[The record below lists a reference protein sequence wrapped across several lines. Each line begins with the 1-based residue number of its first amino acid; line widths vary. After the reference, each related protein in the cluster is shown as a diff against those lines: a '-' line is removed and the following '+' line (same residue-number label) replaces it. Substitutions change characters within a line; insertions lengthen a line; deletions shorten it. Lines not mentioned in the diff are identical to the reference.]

1 MQRAGLQQQ
10 RRMHPRWQRAGA
22 RMPGHIC
29 WRGGWSAPAMD
40 GALIGFRL
48 LVAGAIAAIVT
59 GIAAPGIFLTA
70 SAHSSRRTRLERSV
84 RESTNVDP
92 RT

>member
-1 MQRAGLQQQ
+1 
-10 RRMHPRWQRAGA
+10 
-22 RMPGHIC
+22 
-29 WRGGWSAPAMD
+29 MD